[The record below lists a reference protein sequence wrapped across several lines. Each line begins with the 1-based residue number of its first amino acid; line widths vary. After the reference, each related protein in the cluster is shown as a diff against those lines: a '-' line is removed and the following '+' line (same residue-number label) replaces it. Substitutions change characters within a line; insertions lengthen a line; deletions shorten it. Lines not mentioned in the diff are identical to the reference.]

1 MQFYST
7 NRQCQ
12 KVSLKEAVM
21 MGLAPD
27 GGLFMPEHIPVIPKA
42 FFNNIGEMNIREI
55 AYVVADMMLGDDI
68 DSEDIQRIVN
78 DTFTFDVPLVRLE
91 EDIYSLE
98 LFHGPTLAFK
108 DVGARFL
115 ARIISHF
122 GSPSSGRKVKVLVA
136 TSGDS
141 GGAVANGFLNVPGV
155 EVYVLF
161 PQGGLTPFQRA
172 QFSIADS
179 NIYPI
184 EVIGTFD
191 DCQRIVKET
200 FMDNDLR
207 AETSLTSANSINIC
221 RLLPQMFYFFHG
233 YASLIHAEGGDC
245 RVVISVPC
253 GNLGNLTAGLLA
265 WRMGL
270 PVSRFVVANNVNDV
284 TSGFLNSGIF
294 TPKRAVR
301 TVACAMDVGN
311 PSNMSRIQELFDG
324 DIERMRLFMKGYSY
338 SDMEI
343 INTISQT
350 HFYDNYIVDPHG
362 ATAFQALKDD
372 LKPGEKGLF
381 LETAHPSKFA
391 RSVTLAT
398 GMRFDKAIP
407 TGAKVHTP
415 RISAS
420 ADALKKILFA
430 PTIHN

>member
-191 DCQRIVKET
+191 YCQRIVKET

-207 AETSLTSANSINIC
+207 SETSLTSANSINIC

-233 YASLIHAEGGDC
+233 YASLIHAEGRDC

-324 DIERMRLFMKGYSY
+324 DIERMRQFMKGYSY

-398 GMRFDKAIP
+398 GMRFDKTIP

-420 ADALKKILFA
+420 ADALKKILLA

>member
-1 MQFYST
+1 MA
-7 NRQCQ
+7 
-12 KVSLKEAVM
+12 SLQEAVM

-55 AYVVADMMLGDDI
+55 AYVVADMMLGQDI
-68 DSEDIQRIVN
+68 ESEDIQRIVN
-78 DTFTFDVPLVRLE
+78 DTFTFDVPLVKLE
-91 EDIYSLE
+91 DNIYSLE

-122 GSPSSGRKVKVLVA
+122 GSPSKQNPVNVLVA

-161 PQGGLTPFQRA
+161 SQGGLTPLQRA
-172 QFSIADS
+172 QFSIPNS
-179 NIYPI
+179 NIHPI

-191 DCQRIVKET
+191 DCQRIVKEALK
-200 FMDNDLR
+200 DDDLR
-207 AETSLTSANSINIC
+207 SRTSLTSGNSINIC

-233 YASLIHAEGGDC
+233 YASLVHRDGPADH
-245 RVVISVPC
+245 VVVSVPC

-265 WRMGL
+265 RKMGL
-270 PVSRFVVANNVNDV
+270 PIERFVIANNENDI
-284 TSGFLNSGIF
+284 TAEYLRTGLFN
-294 TPKRAVR
+294 PRRAHR

-311 PSNMSRIQELFDG
+311 PSNISRILELFDG
-324 DIERMRLFMKGYSY
+324 DYAEISRVMKGYSY

-343 INTISQT
+343 INTISET
-350 HFYDNYIVDPHG
+350 RFNDKYVLDPHG
-362 ATAFQALKDD
+362 ATAFRALKDD
-372 LKPGEKGLF
+372 LRPGERGFF
-381 LETAHPSKFA
+381 LETAHPSKFSRA
-391 RSVTLAT
+391 VTLAT
-398 GMRFDKAIP
+398 GIKFDNAP
-407 TGAKVHTP
+407 SAQVSKVHTP

-420 ADALKKILFA
+420 VDALRKILLS
-430 PTIHN
+430 PTIKH

>member
-155 EVYVLF
+155 EVYV
-161 PQGGLTPFQRA
+161 PF
-172 QFSIADS
+172 
-179 NIYPI
+179 
-184 EVIGTFD
+184 
-191 DCQRIVKET
+191 
-200 FMDNDLR
+200 LR
-207 AETSLTSANSINIC
+207 
-221 RLLPQMFYFFHG
+221 
-233 YASLIHAEGGDC
+233 
-245 RVVISVPC
+245 
-253 GNLGNLTAGLLA
+253 
-265 WRMGL
+265 
-270 PVSRFVVANNVNDV
+270 
-284 TSGFLNSGIF
+284 
-294 TPKRAVR
+294 
-301 TVACAMDVGN
+301 
-311 PSNMSRIQELFDG
+311 
-324 DIERMRLFMKGYSY
+324 
-338 SDMEI
+338 
-343 INTISQT
+343 
-350 HFYDNYIVDPHG
+350 VD
-362 ATAFQALKDD
+362 
-372 LKPGEKGLF
+372 
-381 LETAHPSKFA
+381 
-391 RSVTLAT
+391 
-398 GMRFDKAIP
+398 
-407 TGAKVHTP
+407 
-415 RISAS
+415 
-420 ADALKKILFA
+420 
-430 PTIHN
+430 